1 MAQVCNC
8 GLLKVRK
15 VGTSTV
21 DGFEVCNNC
30 GRPLEFRAVVSA
42 GADGQTIP
50 ADAPYVGSD
59 YPSFWVIWGAV
70 LIVMS
75 LVLGTVVIRNDG
87 NAFFV
92 FVAEIGTIAGIL
104 MVLVGVIAKG
114 VAIGMATDRRSNSR

>member
-1 MAQVCNC
+1 MSQVCSC

-30 GRPLEFRAVVSA
+30 GRPLEFRSVPAT
-42 GADGQTIP
+42 GPDGRTIP
-50 ADAPYVGSD
+50 ADEPFVGSD
-59 YPSFWVIWGAV
+59 YPSFWAIWGAA
-70 LIVMS
+70 LILIS
-75 LVLGTVVIRNDG
+75 LLVGTIAISNSG

-92 FVAEIGTIAGIL
+92 FIAEIGAVAGVL

-114 VAIGMATDRRSNSR
+114 VAIGLATDRRSNSR